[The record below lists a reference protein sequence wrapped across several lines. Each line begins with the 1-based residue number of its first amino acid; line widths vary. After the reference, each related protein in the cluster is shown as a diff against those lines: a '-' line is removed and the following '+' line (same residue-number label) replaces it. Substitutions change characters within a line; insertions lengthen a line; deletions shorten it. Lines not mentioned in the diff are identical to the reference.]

1 MDAEMRLA
9 LKNILVLT
17 DFSEASETAIPF
29 AISIAR
35 NYEAKLYTLHVLTPF
50 PFAYAVAESTMA
62 TIEKSEEAARAGM
75 QRLAAQLV
83 GVPHEVMI
91 VRGESVWSALESVLG
106 DYAMDL
112 VTLGTHGRTGALKF
126 LLGSVVEEIFGRASA
141 GADDWSVGTKGRT
154 RCGAVTTCPFRHRFR
169 ATYAN
174 GLPYAISMAQ
184 ENQATLLLLHVM
196 RDPASRTREK
206 TPQDSAANVM
216 HQLYELVPQDAKLWS
231 RPQLT
236 IRFGDPAERTLE
248 VAEEHDADL
257 IVLGIRRTA
266 SYLGVATPPVR
277 ATAHKVVVHA
287 ECPVLTV
294 RG

>member
-1 MDAEMRLA
+1 MRLA

-50 PFAYAVAESTMA
+50 PLAYAVAEPTMA
-62 TIEKSEEAARAGM
+62 TIEKSEEAAQAGM

-83 GVPHEVMI
+83 GVPHEAMI

-112 VTLGTHGRTGALKF
+112 VILGTHGRTGALKF
-126 LLGSVVEEIFGRASA
+126 LLGSVAEEIFGRASVPVLTIGPLVQKGVHGA
-141 GADDWSVGTKGRT
+141 GRLQHVL
-154 RCGAVTTCPFRHRFR
+154 F
-169 ATYAN
+169 ATDFAPHTQTAA
-174 GLPYAISMAQ
+174 PYAVSMAQ

-196 RDPASRTREK
+196 RDPVSRTREK

-231 RPQLT
+231 RPQPT
-236 IRFGDPAERTLE
+236 IRFGDPAERILE
-248 VAEEHDADL
+248 VAEEHDSDL
-257 IVLGIRRTA
+257 IVLGIRGTA
-266 SYLGVATPPVR
+266 SHLGVSTPPVR